1 MLTFSKTAAQ
11 GEITIRRVGDVPA
24 TRANLSGFTPMKPEH
39 GKFIIG
45 HSETGHHHVLDRLDG
60 ADVAVMDAPPA
71 GMKVLRAI
79 LENPT
84 TLVHL
89 RDHDTHEPI
98 KLEPGEYEFRIARE
112 FDHYAE
118 LARQSQD

>member
-1 MLTFSKTAAQ
+1 MQTFKTVAAQ
-11 GEITIRRVGDVPA
+11 GEITIRRIGDVPA
-24 TRANLSGFTPMKPEH
+24 TRAILSGFTPMKPEH

-45 HSETGHHHVLDRLDG
+45 HSETGHNHVLDRLDG
-60 ADVAVMDAPPA
+60 IDVAVMDSPPE
-71 GMKVLRAI
+71 GMKILRAI

-84 TLVHL
+84 SLVHL

-98 KLEPGEYEFRIARE
+98 QLLPGEYEFRIARE

-118 LARQSQD
+118 LARQSAD